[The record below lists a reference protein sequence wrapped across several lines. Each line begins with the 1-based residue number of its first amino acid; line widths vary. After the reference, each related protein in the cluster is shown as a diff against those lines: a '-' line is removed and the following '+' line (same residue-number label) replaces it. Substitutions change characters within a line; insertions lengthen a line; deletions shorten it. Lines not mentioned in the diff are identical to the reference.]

1 MKFRN
6 LGVKHSSLLLL
17 TICFFL
23 LFEGSSM
30 AGTLRIGII
39 APLSGP
45 GAPWGKALVEGY
57 ELAVDDLEKEGG
69 LKIKGEIFDV
79 KLIPYDDKYTGAGGV
94 QAANRLIA
102 VDKVKFIAGSI
113 SSASVMAFTPIT
125 EKEKVLVLGDSY
137 SRRAINPKTDYFW
150 RTGITSTESA
160 QILIPYVVKEQQ
172 IKKVAVFGPNDESGQ
187 DLSATD
193 VEQYKKLGVEVVYN
207 EFYERDQKDF
217 YPQMTKIMS
226 LKPDLIDTSASSPGT
241 TGLLAK
247 QARDLG
253 FKGPFVTPSGFFP
266 APVIAVAGK
275 GADNFYYAI
284 AADLN
289 SKDPKIVS
297 LMKKYRERYGK
308 ECNQWSVINWYGAAR
323 LLFRLIQEKNSA
335 DPTVIK
341 KAMENLGEF
350 EGITGKSYF
359 YGKEIYGADRQCMAP
374 IWICVL
380 EDGQEK
386 IVKKIGK

>member
-1 MKFRN
+1 MKFKN
-6 LGVKHSSLLLL
+6 LGRNHSVLLLL
-17 TICFFL
+17 TICLFL
-23 LFEGSSM
+23 LFESFSM

-69 LKIKGEIFDV
+69 LKIKGEKFDV

-94 QAANRLIA
+94 QAANRLIS

-150 RTGITSTESA
+150 RTGITSTETA
-160 QILIPYVVKEQQ
+160 QILIPYVVKEQK

-266 APVIAVAGK
+266 APVIEVAGK
-275 GADNFYYAI
+275 GANNFYYAI

-323 LLFRLIQEKNSA
+323 LLFKLIQEKNSA
-335 DPTVIK
+335 DPTVVK

-374 IWICVL
+374 VWICVL

-386 IVKKIGK
+386 IVSKIGN